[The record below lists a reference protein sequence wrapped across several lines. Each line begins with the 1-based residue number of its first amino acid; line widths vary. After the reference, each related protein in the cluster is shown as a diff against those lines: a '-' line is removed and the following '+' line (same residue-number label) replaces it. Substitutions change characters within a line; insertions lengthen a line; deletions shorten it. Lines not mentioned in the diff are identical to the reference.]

1 MLTCHDGM
9 ELHGQAAL
17 VHLHHAVDLP
27 DEPEAGEEPDGACE
41 QEEAEDHDGGVA
53 EVEEGGGR
61 AHDVQLGDKVVH
73 AVHRQIEGSEP

>member
-27 DEPEAGEEPDGACE
+27 DEPEAGEEPDGAW
-41 QEEAEDHDGGVA
+41 
-53 EVEEGGGR
+53 GR
-61 AHDVQLGDKVVH
+61 AGQFRGARLIGRVSELG
-73 AVHRQIEGSEP
+73 QIFNGAQGPRDSRVWFTLVY